1 MCEYCD
7 LFHHVI
13 RTSPTKVYPACAMP
27 NADANNLSTCPICV
41 IYALLYQNMF
51 AQRWNDIQTVVPTT
65 RCAQIHASHNSLQRK
80 ECATSPHKRGLP
92 IGSNVPTATVST
104 ASSTHMF
111 VNLALTENTLGTIR
125 NILATLPATHRC
137 TNIHI
142 PHPVMPL
149 TTERLV
155 NLQGSIRSGTD
166 EQLTLALLFH
176 HFHLTALSELIPND
190 RTLELT
196 VDNAI
201 HLLTPPRTTSVSTP
215 RHLHLYLNPHDRLPY
230 LQHTYT
236 GNDSTS
242 YLLIVTTS
250 ILCSRSRTSN
260 ERRHPMLHTTADVPN
275 LVTTL
280 TFPAGS
286 YQHQQSILTLT
297 IHLLLT
303 VPIIISRQS
312 WNTLREKDSHRLTL
326 QLILVTITLKRHH
339 LVWSTV
345 VNDSPAIQPTHQQPV
360 VYISH
365 RTKLR
370 AMLTPQH
377 RPPNR
382 RHHI

>member
-1 MCEYCD
+1 MPSTRTLNIPSRQHSLANPRPTDAIQHARYIRVATICTCPVTKIDNPGTPRMCEYCD

-13 RTSPTKVYPACAMP
+13 RTSPTKVCPACAMP

-137 TNIHI
+137 TNIPI

-196 VDNAI
+196 KAAGNGRNE
-201 HLLTPPRTTSVSTP
+201 TE
-215 RHLHLYLNPHDRLPY
+215 LHFTHIRFLHD
-230 LQHTYT
+230 
-236 GNDSTS
+236 
-242 YLLIVTTS
+242 
-250 ILCSRSRTSN
+250 
-260 ERRHPMLHTTADVPN
+260 M
-275 LVTTL
+275 
-280 TFPAGS
+280 
-286 YQHQQSILTLT
+286 
-297 IHLLLT
+297 
-303 VPIIISRQS
+303 
-312 WNTLREKDSHRLTL
+312 
-326 QLILVTITLKRHH
+326 
-339 LVWSTV
+339 
-345 VNDSPAIQPTHQQPV
+345 
-360 VYISH
+360 
-365 RTKLR
+365 
-370 AMLTPQH
+370 
-377 RPPNR
+377 
-382 RHHI
+382 